1 MPLKAI
7 ESIHSSEEN
16 FFLHYWHN
24 LETIVS
30 FIFQAISILCLCSL
44 LNEIISLSQLG
55 TFNRFLIIF
64 IRTVL
69 WEKFFLHNFSL
80 DFVKFLTL
88 PNQIFKKVFSGIAR
102 KFSSTPYIHYLL
114 GSSVFSSIK
123 RFLIHTAWCQDAL

>member
-1 MPLKAI
+1 MYFSHLALLKLELQMPLKAI
-7 ESIHSSEEN
+7 ELIHSSEEN
-16 FFLHYWHN
+16 FLLHYWHN

-30 FIFQAISILCLCSL
+30 FIFQAISILCFCSL

-102 KFSSTPYIHYLL
+102 KFSSTPYIYTIFWDLQFSLL
-114 GSSVFSSIK
+114 
-123 RFLIHTAWCQDAL
+123 